1 MIRRPP
7 KSTLFPYTTLS
18 RSLAFPIDGVPR
30 QPEPFR
36 AAPAREPEELNQGPD
51 VGGQFEQKRGEVAR
65 LEEPRPPVLDRRQ
78 LEHRAHRQQL
88 LLDRHAVRRVQRR
101 DFIPHGGPRRTLL
114 QPVIEILPDAL

>member
-30 QPEPFR
+30 QPETFR

-78 LEHRAHRQQL
+78 LEHRARSEEHTSELQSLAYLVCRL
-88 LLDRHAVRRVQRR
+88 L
-101 DFIPHGGPRRTLL
+101 
-114 QPVIEILPDAL
+114 